1 MEQLWSGWSAT
12 FPQSAV
18 PANARLSFWAV
29 DADEPRLYRLKD
41 ESTGP
46 AR

>member
-1 MEQLWSGWSAT
+1 
-12 FPQSAV
+12 V